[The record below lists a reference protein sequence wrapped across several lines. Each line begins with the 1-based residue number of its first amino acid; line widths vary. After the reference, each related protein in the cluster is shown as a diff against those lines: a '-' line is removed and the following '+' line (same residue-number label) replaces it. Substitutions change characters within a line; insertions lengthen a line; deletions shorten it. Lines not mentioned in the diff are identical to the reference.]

1 MWHSIVHHSFALPCM
16 RVLARKQVIS
26 TNGQRQEALSPLP
39 QTSIIFYLLRNTNPE
54 GGHGPTCR
62 LKKGEDQS
70 AVPSLSRHFQGYRLC
85 RKEMKHNPSGK
96 TESTQDHRDTLETTD

>member
-62 LKKGEDQS
+62 LKK
-70 AVPSLSRHFQGYRLC
+70 VRISRQYLPFRDISKATDYA
-85 RKEMKHNPSGK
+85 GK
-96 TESTQDHRDTLETTD
+96 K